1 MRIRDWS
8 SDVCSS
14 DLWSLDTRAADAA
27 RARGGRWKWLAYL
40 KDHRLWVVG
49 IGVLALF
56 ATIFSFS
63 LLPMTFQPS
72 IDSDT
77 SRAAIQLAPGAT
89 LEQTEAVA
97 AEVTELMKRD
107 SLVEDRKSAVS
118 GRSGY
123 VRVDLG

>member
-77 SRAAIQLAPGAT
+77 SRVAIQLAPGAT
-89 LEQTEAVA
+89 LEQ
-97 AEVTELMKRD
+97 KI
-107 SLVEDRKSAVS
+107 
-118 GRSGY
+118 GRASCRE
-123 VRVDLG
+123 RVCQDV